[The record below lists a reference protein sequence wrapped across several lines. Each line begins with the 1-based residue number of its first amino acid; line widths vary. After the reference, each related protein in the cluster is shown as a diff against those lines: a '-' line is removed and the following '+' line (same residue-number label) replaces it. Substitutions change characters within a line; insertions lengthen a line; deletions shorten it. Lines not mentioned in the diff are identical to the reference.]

1 MNYQILKHIS
11 TALKRFLLVAIIG
24 SLGLLLPLAS
34 QAEQAIQVW
43 VTLLPQIDLVEQVG
57 GDAVEVTALVRP
69 GESPGSYIPQPRDL
83 TQLAKADL
91 FFGIG
96 VPTEQKVLNRME
108 TLLSQVRFIPASKW
122 LAAESEAASTAK
134 AESADGHN
142 YDPHCWMDPIQMLGF
157 VDCVRA
163 ELTALRPDMGETF
176 EQRATKLKEE
186 LTLIDSEIQQELA
199 PYSGRHFYI
208 NHPSL
213 GHFAARYGL
222 VQKSLEIQG
231 SSPSAARI
239 ARMVAQARKEN
250 VQGVLTQP
258 QFKRSSADV
267 LARALDCPTL
277 IVDPLAPDY
286 RANIRRISHTLVN
299 AF

>member
-1 MNYQILKHIS
+1 MHHQKLNHIS
-11 TALKRFLLVAIIG
+11 AALKQLTLIAIIS
-24 SLGLLLPLAS
+24 SLGGLLPQAS

-57 GDAVEVTALVRP
+57 GDAVKVHALVSP
-69 GESPGSYIPQPRDL
+69 GESPGSYIPQPREL

-96 VPTEQKVLNRME
+96 VPTEQNVLNRME
-108 TLLSQVRFIPASKW
+108 TLLSQVRFIPASEW
-122 LAAESEAASTAK
+122 LAPESEAASAAK
-134 AESADGHN
+134 AESAEGHN
-142 YDPHCWMDPIQMLGF
+142 HDPHCWMDPIQMLAF

-163 ELTALRPDMGETF
+163 ELTTLRPDMGETF
-176 EQRATKLKEE
+176 AQRAAELKKE
-186 LTLIDSEIQQELA
+186 LTIIDSEIRQELA
-199 PYSGRHFYI
+199 PYRGRHFYI

-222 VQKSLEIQG
+222 VQKSLEIKG

-239 ARMVAQARKEN
+239 ARMVAQARKED
-250 VQGVLTQP
+250 VQAILTQP
-258 QFKRSSADV
+258 QFNRSSADV
-267 LARALDCPTL
+267 LARALDCPTR

-286 RANIRRISHTLVN
+286 RANLRRVSHTLVS